1 MISSYLCILDD
12 SLVKKLELLKR
23 IEEKS
28 LEQSVMIKDNH
39 INPDLMDK
47 NMDEKL
53 KMIEEINSLDDGFEA
68 LYGKI
73 KKELEEKKEQ
83 HKSQIRKLQGLIE
96 KITEKSSSI
105 QAIEARN
112 KSQMDLYFTKQKK
125 ELQSRKSAM
134 SVARDYYQNMSKS
147 KHAAPQFLDKKKQTK
162 KPKP

>member
-1 MISSYLCILDD
+1 MISSYLCILED

-96 KITEKSSSI
+96 KIEDILENGK
-105 QAIEARN
+105 AG
-112 KSQMDLYFTKQKK
+112 L
-125 ELQSRKSAM
+125 
-134 SVARDYYQNMSKS
+134 
-147 KHAAPQFLDKKKQTK
+147 
-162 KPKP
+162 